1 MSGKQPDRLQNVQY
15 MSDSSPFRIFYHQID
30 GQIDVHWH
38 EFFEM
43 ALVIKGNGIHILNGT
58 QMPLT
63 RGHIFLMTP
72 ADFHELVP
80 DPGQTVEL
88 YNLIFTQHFLR
99 PELFQWLFQNRG
111 GDYHQLPE
119 EDFQTFEA
127 EFRRL
132 WEESEDP
139 QEGSGY
145 IIQGALERVL
155 IDLRRQLPGRSKE
168 LANAELRHL
177 HPSIRSAITYIQH
190 LFRDSL
196 TLDQVAKNVGLS
208 ANYFSE
214 CFRKQVGVSF
224 QTFLQEQRLQFA
236 HSLLRVTTLP
246 VTEICF
252 ASGFSTLNHFE
263 RTFKKKYGQTPRELR
278 KVKG

>member
-1 MSGKQPDRLQNVQY
+1 MSGKQPDRLQNEQY
-15 MSDSSPFRIFYHQID
+15 MSDSSPFRIFWHQID
-30 GQIDVHWH
+30 NQIDVHWH

-43 ALVIKGNGIHILNGT
+43 ALVIKGKGTHILNGI

-99 PELFQWLFQNRG
+99 PELFQWLFQNTG
-111 GDYHQLPE
+111 GDYFQLSE
-119 EDFQTFEA
+119 GVFKTFEV
-127 EFRRL
+127 EFRRM

-139 QEGSGY
+139 QEGSRY

-155 IDLRRQLPGRSKE
+155 IDLRRQHPGRSKE

-236 HSLLRVTTLP
+236 HALLRVTTLP